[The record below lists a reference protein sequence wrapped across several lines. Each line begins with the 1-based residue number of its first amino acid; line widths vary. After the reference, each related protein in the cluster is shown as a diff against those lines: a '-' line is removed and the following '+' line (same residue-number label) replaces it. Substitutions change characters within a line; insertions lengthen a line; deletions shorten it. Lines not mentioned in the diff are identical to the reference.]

1 MHRFWNRFV
10 KPIVE
15 TAAPR
20 RLMEIGAEFGW
31 NTGPALEYCRRT
43 GARMEVIDP
52 APPPALLEVL
62 ARYPAEH
69 VYHPT
74 KSLEAIPRIEPVDL
88 ILLDG
93 DHNWHTVYNEL
104 LAIFR
109 RAADAGV
116 APPIVIFHDIAW
128 PYARRDMYYSPQDLD
143 AMARHPYA
151 DRGMLPGQS
160 ELTENGL
167 NANFHNALHEGG
179 PRNGVLTGIEDFIGG
194 YGGKLAFHT
203 LPFFNGL
210 GILLPEERTNPALEA
225 LIDSFYSRES
235 LLETVVTL
243 ETDGMRVRAELASQ
257 NVRLTRQAE
266 ALRRAKSTIDTLR
279 AELKVLKQDS

>member
-1 MHRFWNRFV
+1 MHRFWKRFV
-10 KPIVE
+10 SPIVE
-15 TAAPR
+15 TAQPR
-20 RLMEIGAEFGW
+20 RLIEIGAEFGW
-31 NTGPALEYCRRT
+31 NTAPVLEYCRRT
-43 GARMEVIDP
+43 GAKLEVIDP

-69 VYHPT
+69 VYHRA
-74 KSLEAIPRIEPVDL
+74 KSLDVIPQIQPVDL
-88 ILLDG
+88 VLLDG

-109 RAADAGV
+109 GASEAGA
-116 APPIVIFHDIAW
+116 APPIVVFHDIAW
-128 PYARRDMYYSPQDLD
+128 PYARCDMYYTPLDLD
-143 AMARHPYA
+143 PSARHPYA

-179 PRNGVLTGIEDFIGG
+179 PRNGVLTGIEDFIAG
-194 YGGKLAFHT
+194 YGKPLAFRQ

-210 GILLPEERTNPALEA
+210 GILVPEERMTPALEA

-235 LLETVVTL
+235 LLETVITL
-243 ETDGMRVRAELASQ
+243 ETDGMRVRAELAAQ
-257 NVRLTRQAE
+257 NIRLTRQAE
-266 ALRRAKSTIDTLR
+266 ALRRAKSTIEALR
-279 AELKVLKQDS
+279 AELRAKPAG

>member
-1 MHRFWNRFV
+1 MHRFWKRFV

-15 TAAPR
+15 TAAPK

-31 NTGPALEYCRRT
+31 NTAPALEYCRRT
-43 GARMEVIDP
+43 GARLEVIDP

-69 VYHPT
+69 VYHPI
-74 KSLEAIPRIEPVDL
+74 KSLEAIPLIEPVDL
-88 ILLDG
+88 VLLDG

-143 AMARHPYA
+143 PMARHPYA

-210 GILLPEERTNPALEA
+210 GILVPQERTTPALEA